1 MVERKKAGIAPTDRG
16 EPLRALTNP
25 DGTMSFKDAAERVLK
40 KARRPLHYKM
50 IVANAIRDRLIP
62 LEGSTPEASM
72 LARLGSDISTLKE
85 NSRFVKLAPG
95 VYGLASWKTQSTP
108 KAEPT
113 PARKR
118 APKPAPAREP
128 RPVQAPSPA
137 PPPQTIPERKQA
149 GESLSLEFAF
159 GAEKDLKDVTEALA
173 LAGSIYLDF
182 DSPESQLALV
192 CTHFLANHPTDDGN
206 LGPIKRLLKAWEQA
220 YDVQFLMI
228 HNGDVEFGNDLLK
241 EIRGA

>member
-1 MVERKKAGIAPTDRG
+1 MAERKKAGIAPTARVE

-40 KARRPLHYKM
+40 KARRPLHYKQ
-50 IVANAIRDRLIP
+50 IVANAIRDRLIS
-62 LEGSTPEASM
+62 LEGKTPEATM
-72 LARLGSDISTLKE
+72 LARLGGDISSLKE
-85 NSRFVKLAPG
+85 RSRFVKLEPG
-95 VYGLASWKTQSTP
+95 VYGLASWKIQSVP

-113 PARKR
+113 PANKMVT
-118 APKPAPAREP
+118 KPAPAREP
-128 RPVQAPSPA
+128 KPA
-137 PPPQTIPERKQA
+137 PASPPAPQKTPERKPA

-173 LAGSIYLDF
+173 LAGAIYPDF
-182 DSPESQLALV
+182 DSQESQLSLI

-206 LGPIKRLLKAWEQA
+206 LNPMKRLFRAWEQG
-220 YDVQFLMI
+220 YDVQILMI
-228 HNGDVEFGNDLLK
+228 HNGDVEFGADLLK